1 MDIDKTEFIDDFIE
15 DMNDLMSNA
24 EISLKKLEDNH
35 SLDLINEL
43 FRVAHSI
50 KGMSASMEFKRL
62 EMLTHKIED
71 LMYVVRDGTLEF
83 SQDILEIL
91 QIGFAF
97 LNELFTSVKLSG
109 VEDCV
114 RVTQQVGAMLDV
126 HDPISGEYAL
136 EVSSPGWDR
145 PFFQLSQ
152 MSGYIGHQVA
162 LRLIAAV
169 ENRRKF
175 QAKLITVDLENEM
188 IQVEVEGKHV
198 LEIDSHNIDK
208 ANLIYQD

>member
-1 MDIDKTEFIDDFIE
+1 MKLSNKSQALYDLIAPAVAACGVDLWGIEFLPQGKRSLLRIFIDKPIDE
-15 DMNDLMSNA
+15 SA
-24 EISLKKLEDNH
+24 EP
-35 SLDLINEL
+35 
-43 FRVAHSI
+43 V
-50 KGMSASMEFKRL
+50 
-62 EMLTHKIED
+62 
-71 LMYVVRDGTLEF
+71 
-83 SQDILEIL
+83 
-91 QIGFAF
+91 
-97 LNELFTSVKLSG
+97 LNEEGEVEQGRGIG
-109 VEDCV
+109 VQDCV
-114 RVTQQVGAMLDV
+114 LVTQQVGAMLDV
-126 HDPISGEYAL
+126 HDPISGESAL

-152 MSGYIGHQVA
+152 MSGYIGQQVA

-198 LEIDSHNIDK
+198 LEMDSHNIDK

>member
-1 MDIDKTEFIDDFIE
+1 MKLSNKSQALYDLIAPAVAACGVDLWGIEFLPQGKRSLLRIFIDKPIDE
-15 DMNDLMSNA
+15 SA
-24 EISLKKLEDNH
+24 EP
-35 SLDLINEL
+35 
-43 FRVAHSI
+43 V
-50 KGMSASMEFKRL
+50 
-62 EMLTHKIED
+62 
-71 LMYVVRDGTLEF
+71 
-83 SQDILEIL
+83 
-91 QIGFAF
+91 
-97 LNELFTSVKLSG
+97 LNEEGEVEQGRGIG

-162 LRLIAAV
+162 LRPIAAV

-175 QAKLITVDLENEM
+175 QAKLLSVDLKNEM
-188 IQVEVEGKHV
+188 IQVEVDARHM
-198 LEIDSHNIDK
+198 LEIDSNNIDK

>member
-1 MDIDKTEFIDDFIE
+1 MKLSNKSQALYDLIAPAVAACGVDLWGIEFLPQGKRSLLRIFIDKPIDE
-15 DMNDLMSNA
+15 SA
-24 EISLKKLEDNH
+24 EP
-35 SLDLINEL
+35 
-43 FRVAHSI
+43 V
-50 KGMSASMEFKRL
+50 
-62 EMLTHKIED
+62 
-71 LMYVVRDGTLEF
+71 
-83 SQDILEIL
+83 
-91 QIGFAF
+91 
-97 LNELFTSVKLSG
+97 LNEEGEVEQGRGIG

-145 PFFQLSQ
+145 PFFQLLQ

-175 QAKLITVDLENEM
+175 QAKLLSVDLENEM
-188 IQVEVEGKHV
+188 IQVEVDAKHM
-198 LEIDSHNIDK
+198 LEIDSNNIDK

>member
-1 MDIDKTEFIDDFIE
+1 MKLSNKSQALYDLIAPAVAACGVDLWGIEFLPQGKRSLLRIFIDKPIDE
-15 DMNDLMSNA
+15 NA
-24 EISLKKLEDNH
+24 EP
-35 SLDLINEL
+35 
-43 FRVAHSI
+43 V
-50 KGMSASMEFKRL
+50 
-62 EMLTHKIED
+62 
-71 LMYVVRDGTLEF
+71 
-83 SQDILEIL
+83 
-91 QIGFAF
+91 
-97 LNELFTSVKLSG
+97 LNEEGEVEQGRGIG
-109 VEDCV
+109 VQDCV
-114 RVTQQVGAMLDV
+114 LVTQQVGAMLDV

-152 MSGYIGHQVA
+152 MSGYIGQQVA

-175 QAKLITVDLENEM
+175 QAKLIMVDLENEM

-208 ANLIYQD
+208 ANLIYQDL

>member
-1 MDIDKTEFIDDFIE
+1 MKLSNKSQALYDLIAPAVAACGVDLWGIEFLPQGKRSLLRIFIDKPIDE
-15 DMNDLMSNA
+15 NA
-24 EISLKKLEDNH
+24 EP
-35 SLDLINEL
+35 
-43 FRVAHSI
+43 V
-50 KGMSASMEFKRL
+50 
-62 EMLTHKIED
+62 
-71 LMYVVRDGTLEF
+71 
-83 SQDILEIL
+83 
-91 QIGFAF
+91 
-97 LNELFTSVKLSG
+97 LNEEGEVEQGRGIG
-109 VEDCV
+109 VQDCV
-114 RVTQQVGAMLDV
+114 LVTQQVGAMLDV

-152 MSGYIGHQVA
+152 MSGYIGQQVA

-208 ANLIYQD
+208 ANLIYQDL